1 MTHMDIGP
9 KGFLPCSPSPSP
21 AATPNAA
28 VQLKIIEKISHF
40 SSQQA
45 APLQLLPREL
55 VALTVGGTP
64 HRVFCLAKAFCLFV
78 IICAMQRLSLI
89 MENSA
94 MTAALLL
101 QR

>member
-1 MTHMDIGP
+1 MIMTHMDIGP
-9 KGFLPCSPSPSP
+9 KGFLPCCSPSPSP

-55 VALTVGGTP
+55 VALAVGGTP
-64 HRVFCLAKAFCLFV
+64 HRVFCLAKAFC
-78 IICAMQRLSLI
+78 
-89 MENSA
+89 
-94 MTAALLL
+94 
-101 QR
+101 

>member
-1 MTHMDIGP
+1 MIMTHMDIGP

-64 HRVFCLAKAFCLFV
+64 HRVFCLAKAFC
-78 IICAMQRLSLI
+78 
-89 MENSA
+89 
-94 MTAALLL
+94 
-101 QR
+101 